1 MAMPKSS
8 LAMPRIDKFPDDRGY
23 QDTGCDL
30 FSRCLECPLPKCRY
44 DEESPR
50 SPAKQIY
57 RRNEE
62 IRMLRRQGASTEQL
76 LSQFGISRRQFVRIM
91 AEGRNGG
98 EGGVVLQ

>member
-30 FSRCLECPLPKCRY
+30 FSRCLECPFPKCRH
-44 DEESPR
+44 DEEFSRSPR
-50 SPAKQIY
+50 LSVKQIY
-57 RRNEE
+57 QRNEE

-76 LSQFGISRRQFVRIM
+76 LSQFGISRRQFVRIL
-91 AEGRNGG
+91 AER
-98 EGGVVLQ
+98 